1 LPTYDEVRR
10 VAHGPPRND
19 SWTAIET
26 RDEEVVDVVR
36 IVFMGTPQ
44 FAVPSLERLA
54 ERQEVVTVV
63 TQPDRRR
70 GRGHRLQPPPVKQA
84 AERLG
89 LPVWQ
94 PPTLRTPEAVARLRR
109 LAPDAVVVAAYAQI
123 LRPNVLDIPAR
134 GCINV
139 HASLLPQYRGAEPI
153 VAAILAGEA
162 ETGVTIMLIDEGLDT
177 GPTLA
182 QRAIPIAADDTRA
195 RLTDKL
201 SRLGATL
208 LLEVLPGWL
217 DGEIPP
223 QPQAD
228 ASASYAPR
236 LRKEDGEIDWNQ
248 PAAFIERMV
257 RAYAPWPGTYTQ
269 WQGRRLKLLRSRRL
283 PLTRA
288 TPGEVIETS
297 EGVAVVAGE
306 GALLLEEVQ
315 LAGKKA
321 MSVVDFVRGQ
331 RGLVGSHLPS

>member
-1 LPTYDEVRR
+1 M
-10 VAHGPPRND
+10 
-19 SWTAIET
+19 S
-26 RDEEVVDVVR
+26 R

-44 FAVPSLERLA
+44 FAVPTLEGLA
-54 ERQEVVTVV
+54 ERHAVVTVV

-70 GRGHRLQPPPVKQA
+70 GRGRRLQPPPVKQA
-84 AERLG
+84 AERLS

-94 PPTLRTPEAVARLRR
+94 PRTLRTPEAVAHLRQ
-109 LAPDAVVVAAYAQI
+109 LAPDVVVVAAYAHI
-123 LRPNVLDIPAR
+123 LRPNVLDLPAR

-162 ETGVTIMLIDEGLDT
+162 ETGVTVMLIDAGMDT
-177 GPTLA
+177 GPILA

-195 RLTDKL
+195 SLTDKL
-201 SRLGATL
+201 SHLGAHL
-208 LLEVLPGWL
+208 LVEVLPRWL
-217 DGEIPP
+217 EGEIQPR
-223 QPQAD
+223 PQAD
-228 ASASYAPR
+228 APASYAPR

-257 RAYAPWPGTYTQ
+257 RAYAPWPGTYTE
-269 WQGRRLKLLRSRRL
+269 WKGKRLRLLRSRPL
-283 PLTRA
+283 PLARA
-288 TPGEVIETS
+288 TPGEVIETP

-306 GALLLEEVQ
+306 GVLLLEEVP

-321 MSVVDFVRGQ
+321 MSVADFVRGQ